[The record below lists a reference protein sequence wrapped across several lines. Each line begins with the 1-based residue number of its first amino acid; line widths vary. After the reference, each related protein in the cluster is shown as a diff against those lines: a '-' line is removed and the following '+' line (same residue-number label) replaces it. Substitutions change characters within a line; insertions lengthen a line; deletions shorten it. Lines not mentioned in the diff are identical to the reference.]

1 MRRVVI
7 CAVNGESSHA
17 AVDAAVGFCREHG
30 AELVFVGVVED
41 KLSDATRAGA
51 GERVRRFQLLQ
62 LELVRALKRARSARV
77 DATATVRAGDR
88 MGELLSEANDVGASE
103 LFFARTRS
111 GIRAALGREPRT
123 VVVHKSLGVPAEEE
137 LANAA

>member
-1 MRRVVI
+1 MGRVVI
-7 CAVNGESSHA
+7 CAVDRESSHA

-30 AELVFVGVVED
+30 GELAFVGVVED

-51 GERVRRFQLLQ
+51 GEKVRRYQLLQ
-62 LELVRALKRARSARV
+62 PELVRALKRARSAGV

-103 LFFARTRS
+103 LFFTRTR
-111 GIRAALGREPRT
+111 GPIRAALGREPRI
-123 VVVHKSLGVPAEEE
+123 VVVHRPLRVPAEEQ